1 MNKLIATASPHFH
14 RPRTTRSIMLDVI
27 IALIP
32 AVIASVIFFGLR
44 SLLVLVDC
52 VSVCVFSEWGF
63 EKICKKENTVGDL
76 WAVVTRVILALHLPV
91 PEWIFEKICKKE
103 KTSGDLSAVV
113 TGVILALNLPVDVPL
128 WQATLGAVI
137 AIVVIKQLFG
147 GIGQNFANPAATAR
161 IVLMTAF
168 SGTMTSWAV
177 PQAFNLLPDATT
189 GATPLAL
196 MTKGDLTHLPSY
208 LDMFLGNTGGCLG
221 ETSVLAL
228 VLGGLYLLF
237 RGVITWH
244 IPVSF
249 IGTVA
254 LMSLVCGQDVLA
266 QVLSGGLMIGAFFMA
281 TDYSSSP
288 ATKWGKIIYGVG
300 CGLITILIRFW
311 GNFPEGV
318 SFALLIMSI
327 LTPYIEKLTRSKPL
341 VGEVDES

>member
-1 MNKLIATASPHFH
+1 M
-14 RPRTTRSIMLDVI
+14 
-27 IALIP
+27 
-32 AVIASVIFFGLR
+32 
-44 SLLVLVDC
+44 
-52 VSVCVFSEWGF
+52 
-63 EKICKKENTVGDL
+63 
-76 WAVVTRVILALHLPV
+76 
-91 PEWIFEKICKKE
+91 
-103 KTSGDLSAVV
+103 
-113 TGVILALNLPVDVPL
+113 DVPL

-196 MTKGDLTHLPSY
+196 MAKGDLTHLPSY

-244 IPVSF
+244 IPVTF